1 MKKLMK
7 NGVYGSREQCMDALF
22 TGEKST
28 TAVGK
33 KKKKKAQVLN
43 PDTNKSDPNG
53 QLVQNG
59 NPVLKKIP

>member
-1 MKKLMK
+1 MEFMGLVNSAWMHC
-7 NGVYGSREQCMDALF
+7 SRE
-22 TGEKST
+22 KSQQLRLE
-28 TAVGK
+28 K

-59 NPVLKKIP
+59 NPVLKKSP